1 MSAKLS
7 KVSECGGNSQESQ
20 WLQLADTHIYLY
32 QNIPVH
38 TSFYHSLSPVLSSS
52 SPPSPLYFLCIGW
65 DEGLQGLC
73 KGAKAKLIIPSEF
86 GYGEVGAGGKIP
98 GGATLNFD
106 VEVVDIT
113 DPPARPPTPNVFKMI
128 DTDEDNKLSV
138 AEIEAYFKGMDKEMP
153 EGLMESEDKDGDGFV
168 RYVHHHAC

>member
-1 MSAKLS
+1 LT
-7 KVSECGGNSQESQ
+7 
-20 WLQLADTHIYLY
+20 DTYIYLY
-32 QNIPVH
+32 QKKYTGTYILLPL
-38 TSFYHSLSPVLSSS
+38 SLSPVLSSS
-52 SPPSPLYFLCIGW
+52 SPHHSLLCIGW

-168 RYVHHHAC
+168 RYVHA

>member
-1 MSAKLS
+1 MILPIHIHIVARDGNGTILRFSLLTS
-7 KVSECGGNSQESQ
+7 ILLFFRFQSERRK
-20 WLQLADTHIYLY
+20 
-32 QNIPVH
+32 
-38 TSFYHSLSPVLSSS
+38 
-52 SPPSPLYFLCIGW
+52 GW

-86 GYGEVGAGGKIP
+86 GYGEVGAGDKIP

-138 AEIEAYFKGMDKEMP
+138 EEIEAYFKGMDKEMP
-153 EGLMESEDKDGDGFV
+153 EGLMESEDKDADGFV
-168 RYVHHHAC
+168 SWEEFSGPKGDGPGGDEL

>member
-1 MSAKLS
+1 MSAKSS
-7 KVSECGGNSQESQ
+7 KVGEAGGSNQES
-20 WLQLADTHIYLY
+20 LLTDTYIYLY
-32 QNIPVH
+32 QTIH
-38 TSFYHSLSPVLSSS
+38 TSYYLPLSLTCVIFLITFTT
-52 SPPSPLYFLCIGW
+52 LLLCIGW

-168 RYVHHHAC
+168 RYVHHAC